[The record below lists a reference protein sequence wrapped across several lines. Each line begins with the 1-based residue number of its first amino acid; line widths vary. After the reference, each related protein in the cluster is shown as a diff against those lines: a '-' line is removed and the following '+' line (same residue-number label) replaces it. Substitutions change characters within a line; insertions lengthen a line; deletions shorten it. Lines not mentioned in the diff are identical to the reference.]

1 MDYGTNINLHLLLQL
16 HLSLYISA
24 ILDNY
29 RLYHIPRTSNKKL
42 RERTRGTSARKNCE
56 GLTNTHKIS
65 RLLQYGFSE
74 NLRWMNHLRTSQISD
89 AIETWTFLVEALW
102 SSHTQKSIETTPLK
116 HENTLHALSH
126 FFRAFLRAFLHRL
139 KHENTL
145 RALSHFF
152 RAFLRAILHRLKH
165 ESILHRLKHENILH
179 RFNNGFWDYIPAVTV
194 N

>member
-1 MDYGTNINLHLLLQL
+1 MDYGTNINLHLLLHL
-16 HLSLYISA
+16 HWPLYISA
-24 ILDNY
+24 ILDNH

-102 SSHTQKSIETTPLK
+102 SSHTQKSIETTPLRI
-116 HENTLHALSH
+116 TIT
-126 FFRAFLRAFLHRL
+126 AFYLQWNKWWRLISTQAVLKQNFLM
-139 KHENTL
+139 N
-145 RALSHFF
+145 F
-152 RAFLRAILHRLKH
+152 
-165 ESILHRLKHENILH
+165 
-179 RFNNGFWDYIPAVTV
+179 
-194 N
+194 

>member
-1 MDYGTNINLHLLLQL
+1 MDYGTNINLHLLLHL
-16 HLSLYISA
+16 HWPLYISA
-24 ILDNY
+24 ILDNH

-116 HENTLHALSH
+116 LLCKKRKTAFKNVDSEFSGDIWPCGDSLSSEELEWP
-126 FFRAFLRAFLHRL
+126 FIDLAPDLGYPRVKR
-139 KHENTL
+139 
-145 RALSHFF
+145 
-152 RAFLRAILHRLKH
+152 
-165 ESILHRLKHENILH
+165 
-179 RFNNGFWDYIPAVTV
+179 AVTRCSGCHLAS
-194 N
+194 